1 MSILDISYNLLET
14 WFNLLINVLYIYIKN
29 HPTIGDIISNKYIY
43 GVPNMGVPQ
52 EMIGGDVQNP
62 QNCISL
68 PLI

>member
-1 MSILDISYNLLET
+1 M
-14 WFNLLINVLYIYIKN
+14 
-29 HPTIGDIISNKYIY
+29 DIISNKYIY